1 VLTPAVFRASGS
13 GDQVA
18 HDVVNGHR
26 LDNGDSITFVAL
38 ARELVHREISIVP
51 DREPRFGHVQA
62 EVIVGDIARK
72 SPARRDHRLVKQD
85 AVFHRGRAMGDA
97 EVRGSESIYSSQRVD
112 RPAAEPAR
120 GRWFRPVSQ
129 RRPTLWVS

>member
-1 VLTPAVFRASGS
+1 MLTPAVFRASGS

-26 LDNGDSITFVAL
+26 LDNGVVAL
-38 ARELVHREISIVP
+38 ARELVRRESRIVP

-97 EVRGSESIYSSQRVD
+97 EVREVNESIQVNVLIDQRPS
-112 RPAAEPAR
+112 RPEVE
-120 GRWFRPVSQ
+120 GFGLC
-129 RRPTLWVS
+129 RRPTLSVS

>member
-1 VLTPAVFRASGS
+1 MLTPAVFRASGS

-38 ARELVHREISIVP
+38 ARELVHRESRIVP

-97 EVRGSESIYSSQRVD
+97 EVREVNQSIQVNVLIDQRPSRPEVD
-112 RPAAEPAR
+112 
-120 GRWFRPVSQ
+120 GFGLC
-129 RRPTLWVS
+129 RRPTLSVS

>member
-38 ARELVHREISIVP
+38 ARGLVHRESRIVP

-97 EVRGSESIYSSQRVD
+97 EVREVNQSIQVNVLID
-112 RPAAEPAR
+112 RHLAEPRENRR
-120 GRWFRPVSQ
+120 GAGSG
-129 RRPTLWVS
+129 RREPKA